1 MMLACAI
8 ALALIIMVLAHF
20 MFACVVS
27 VMILARVMVLW
38 CFGVMVLWCYGVMAP
53 ITVLA
58 ISC

>member
-1 MMLACAI
+1 MLACAI

-27 VMILARVMVLW
+27 AMMLARVMVLA
-38 CFGVMVLWCYGVMAP
+38 L

-58 ISC
+58 ILYLHVLSLL